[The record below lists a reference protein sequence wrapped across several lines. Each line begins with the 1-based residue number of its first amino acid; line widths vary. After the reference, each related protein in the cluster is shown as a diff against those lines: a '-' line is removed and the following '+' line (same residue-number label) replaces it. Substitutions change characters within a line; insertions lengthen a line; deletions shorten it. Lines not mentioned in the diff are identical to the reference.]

1 MKNKMSIP
9 LLEYTPSSQ
18 NQRVEGYEVPNDD
31 DLQYYRLTAVSSDF
45 EVKETIWAGYRQIF
59 SEHLI
64 LEKYRQPFLE
74 SQLKNRAI
82 SVREFI
88 RGLGKTDVY
97 RTQVAETNDNYRL
110 VDITF
115 KRFLGRASYG
125 RDEQIA
131 WSIVIATKGLDGFID
146 AVVDSEEYRQNFGDD
161 IVPYQ
166 RRRYKDRPFNL
177 VNPRYNDYWRTR
189 QIGLEGSYYK
199 VQVSGESVQR
209 GVRQAIPDTF
219 LTMARSIAPGGMDY
233 QRTRDRA
240 ISLATS
246 RPLLDMTR
254 KAATPQPAVGRTEVA
269 LPYRYLYRR
278 PTS

>member
-1 MKNKMSIP
+1 MSIP
-9 LLEYTPSSQ
+9 LLEITPTTQ
-18 NQRVEGYEVPNDD
+18 NHRVEGYEVPNDD
-31 DLQYYRLTAVSSDF
+31 DRQYYRLTEGGSDSETQ
-45 EVKETIWAGYRQIF
+45 EVIWAGYRQIF

-97 RTQVAETNDNYRL
+97 RRLVAETNDNYRL

-166 RRRYKDRPFNL
+166 RRRFKDRPFNL
-177 VNPRYNDYWRTR
+177 VNPRYTDYWRAR
-189 QIGLEGSYYK
+189 QISLQGSYYQP
-199 VQVSGESVQR
+199 QVSGQSVQR
-209 GVRQAIPDTF
+209 GVRHAIPSNF
-219 LTMARSIAPGGMDY
+219 LQMARSIAPGGMDY

-240 ISLATS
+240 RNLATAK
-246 RPLLDMTR
+246 PLLDMSR
-254 KAATPQPAVGRTEVA
+254 EVGTPEAFVGRTQVA
-269 LPYRYLYRR
+269 LPYRYLYKS
-278 PTS
+278 PTT

>member
-1 MKNKMSIP
+1 MPIP
-9 LLEYTPSSQ
+9 LLEFTPTTQ

-31 DLQYYRLTAVSSDF
+31 DLQYYRFTPASSDA
-45 EVKETIWAGYRQIF
+45 EIQEIIWAGYRQIF

-115 KRFLGRASYG
+115 KRFLGRATYG
-125 RDEQIA
+125 KDERIA
-131 WSIVIATKGLDGFID
+131 WSIVIATKGLSGFID

-166 RRRYKDRPFNL
+166 RRRFKDRPFNL
-177 VNPRYNDYWRTR
+177 VNPRYSDYWRAR
-189 QIGLEGSYYK
+189 QISLEGSYYQ
-199 VQVSGESVQR
+199 VQVTGQSVQR

-219 LTMARSIAPGGMDY
+219 LQMARSIAPGGMNY
-233 QRTRDRA
+233 QRTADRA
-240 ISLATS
+240 RSFAS
-246 RPLLDMTR
+246 SKPLLDTSR
-254 KAATPQPAVGRTEVA
+254 KVATPEASVGRSEVA
-269 LPYRYLYRR
+269 LPYRYLYKA
-278 PTS
+278 PTTK